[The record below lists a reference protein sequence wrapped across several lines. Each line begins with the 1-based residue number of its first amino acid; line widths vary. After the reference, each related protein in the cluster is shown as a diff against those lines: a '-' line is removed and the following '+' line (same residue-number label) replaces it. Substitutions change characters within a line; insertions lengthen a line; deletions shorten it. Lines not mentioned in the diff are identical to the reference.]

1 MLHYIMRIDLNISR
15 NGCILLQTEN
25 RCRYCNLKSNIMLK
39 KEHIICRI
47 ASGRVKPGYIAPDD
61 LSALENASGLLAI
74 YRHACRNNLTCNE
87 LEELSKNFIDSSIDV
102 RFTSGLNKLL
112 LDRCQF
118 DAVEDIDY
126 PARRRELFLASAA
139 NFKAGLPPLPESSVD
154 IYGDLPGFE
163 RLKNF
168 QDITPEELLDIFNL
182 AQAQALLIYA
192 ETITL
197 QLADPDVTALR
208 KVMKA
213 IKFFRLLAK
222 FERGRK
228 GVVNIDISG
237 PYSLF
242 GPSVKYAVSLASLL
256 PVVVTLKNW
265 KLSAQLKFR
274 DRELKLKLDEK
285 NLLHSPKRSFSSFV
299 PEEIRMFHRLFAE
312 KSTEWQIIG
321 DTPFLDGGNQ
331 EIIFPDLSF
340 QEKSSGKILH
350 LELFHRWHAGQLARR
365 LELLK
370 KSPDLP
376 LILGID
382 RSLADEETL
391 AQMTADSPQLAQR
404 CRLFRDFPGV
414 ENTLRALK
422 KFNGDTDK

>member
-1 MLHYIMRIDLNISR
+1 
-15 NGCILLQTEN
+15 
-25 RCRYCNLKSNIMLK
+25 MLK
-39 KEHIICRI
+39 KEHIICKI
-47 ASGRVKPGYIAPDD
+47 SSGRVKPVYIAPDD
-61 LSALENASGLLAI
+61 PSALENASGLLAV
-74 YRHACRNNLTCNE
+74 YRHACCNRLTCNE
-87 LEELSKNFIDSSIDV
+87 LEELTRNLIDGSTDL

-118 DAVEDIDY
+118 ESVEAIDY
-126 PARRRELFLASAA
+126 PARRRELFLVSAA
-139 NFKAGLPPLPESSVD
+139 NFKAGLPPLPENTND

-163 RLKNF
+163 RLKSF
-168 QDITPEELLDIFNL
+168 QDTSPAELLDAFNL

-213 IKFFRLLAK
+213 IKFFRLSAR
-222 FERGRK
+222 FEHGK
-228 GVVNIDISG
+228 NGVVNIDVSG

-242 GPSVKYAVSLASLL
+242 GPTMKYAVSLASLL
-256 PVVVTLKNW
+256 PVIVNLKQW

-274 DRELKLKLDEK
+274 DRELKLKLDGK
-285 NLLHSPKRSFSSFV
+285 NLLHSPNRSFSSFV
-299 PEEIRMFHRLFAE
+299 PEEIRLYHRLFAE
-312 KSTEWQIIG
+312 KSLQWQIIG

-340 QEKSSGKILH
+340 QEKSSGRIIH

-365 LELLK
+365 IELLK
-370 KSPDLP
+370 KHPELP

-382 RSLADEETL
+382 RSLADEESIQ
-391 AQMTADSPQLAQR
+391 QMTGCDTELQKR
-404 CRLFRDFPGV
+404 CWLFRDFPGV
-414 ENTLRALK
+414 ENTLRVLK
-422 KFNGDTDK
+422 KMKN

>member
-1 MLHYIMRIDLNISR
+1 
-15 NGCILLQTEN
+15 
-25 RCRYCNLKSNIMLK
+25 MLK
-39 KEHIICRI
+39 KEHIICKI
-47 ASGRVKPGYIAPDD
+47 NSGRVKPVYIVSDD
-61 LSALENASGLLAI
+61 FSALENAAGLLAV
-74 YRHACRNNLTCNE
+74 YRHACQHNLTCSE
-87 LEELSKNFIDSSIDV
+87 LEELSKSFIDSSVDS

-112 LDRCQF
+112 FDRCQF
-118 DAVEDIDY
+118 DVVEDIDY
-126 PARRRELFLASAA
+126 PARRRELFLVSAA
-139 NFKAGLPPLPESSVD
+139 NFKANLPPLPENPAD

-163 RLKNF
+163 RLKSF
-168 QDITPEELLDIFNL
+168 QDITPAELLDAFNL

-222 FERGRK
+222 FERGRNK
-228 GVVNIDISG
+228 TVNIDISG

-256 PVVVTLKNW
+256 PVIVNLKQW

-285 NLLHSPKRSFSSFV
+285 NLLRSPNRSFSSFV
-299 PEEIRMFHRLFAE
+299 PEEIRMYHKLFAE
-312 KSTEWQIIG
+312 KPSAWQIIG

-340 QEKSSGKILH
+340 QEKSSGKVIH

-370 KSPDLP
+370 KSPELP

-382 RSLADEETL
+382 RSLADEESL

-422 KFNGDTDK
+422 KMIG

>member
-1 MLHYIMRIDLNISR
+1 
-15 NGCILLQTEN
+15 
-25 RCRYCNLKSNIMLK
+25 MLK
-39 KEHIICRI
+39 KEHIICKI
-47 ASGRVKPGYIAPDD
+47 ASGRVKPAYIAPNDPA
-61 LSALENASGLLAI
+61 ALETAAEVLAI
-74 YRHACRNNLTCNE
+74 YRHAGQNHLNCNE
-87 LEELSKNFIDSSIDV
+87 LEELSKNFIDSSTDT
-102 RFTSGLNKLL
+102 RFASGLNKLL
-112 LDRCQF
+112 FDRCQF
-118 DAVEDIDY
+118 EAVEDIDY

-139 NFKAGLPPLPESSVD
+139 NFKAGLPPLPESSTD

-163 RLKNF
+163 RLKSF
-168 QDITPEELLDIFNL
+168 QNITPADLLDAFNL

-192 ETITL
+192 ESITL

-228 GVVNIDISG
+228 GVVNIEVSG
-237 PYSLF
+237 PYALF

-256 PVVVTLKNW
+256 PAAVNLKQW
-265 KLSAQLKFR
+265 KLTAQLKFR

-285 NLLHSPKRSFSSFV
+285 NLLHSPARSFSSFV
-299 PEEIRMFHRLFAE
+299 PEEIRLYHHLFAE
-312 KSTEWQIIG
+312 RSTDWQIIG

-340 QEKSSGKILH
+340 QEKSSGNIIH
-350 LELFHRWHAGQLARR
+350 LELFHRWHTGQLARR

-370 KSPDLP
+370 KNPDLP
-376 LILGID
+376 LIIGID
-382 RSLADEETL
+382 RALADEDKL
-391 AQMTADSPQLAQR
+391 AQITEGNPLLQKR
-404 CRLFRDFPGV
+404 CWLFRDFPGV

-422 KFNGDTDK
+422 KMKS

>member
-1 MLHYIMRIDLNISR
+1 
-15 NGCILLQTEN
+15 
-25 RCRYCNLKSNIMLK
+25 MLK
-39 KEHIICRI
+39 KEHIICKI
-47 ASGRVKPGYIAPDD
+47 NSGRVKPVYIAPDD
-61 LSALENASGLLAI
+61 PAARENASGLLAV
-74 YRHACRNNLTCNE
+74 YRHACSSSLTCNE
-87 LEELSKNFIDSSIDV
+87 LEELSRNLIDSSTDP

-118 DAVEDIDY
+118 EAVENIDY

-139 NFKAGLPPLPESSVD
+139 NFKAGLPPLPENPND

-163 RLKNF
+163 RLKSF
-168 QDITPEELLDIFNL
+168 QDITPVELLDAFNL

-192 ETITL
+192 ETLTL

-213 IKFFRLLAK
+213 IKFFRLSAK
-222 FERGRK
+222 FEYGRN

-242 GPSVKYAVSLASLL
+242 GPTMKYAVSLASLL
-256 PVVVTLKNW
+256 PVAVNLKQW

-274 DRELKLKLDEK
+274 DRELKLKLDGK
-285 NLLHSPKRSFSSFV
+285 NLLRSPNRSFSSFV
-299 PEEIRMFHRLFAE
+299 PEEIRLYHRLFAE
-312 KSTEWQIIG
+312 KSADWQIIG

-340 QEKSSGKILH
+340 QEKSSGKVIH

-365 LELLK
+365 IELLK
-370 KSPDLP
+370 KHPELP

-382 RSLADEETL
+382 RSIADEETIAAMTDSDPLL
-391 AQMTADSPQLAQR
+391 AGR

-414 ENTLRALK
+414 ENTLRTLRK
-422 KFNGDTDK
+422 MRDLFDTQHWKNTR